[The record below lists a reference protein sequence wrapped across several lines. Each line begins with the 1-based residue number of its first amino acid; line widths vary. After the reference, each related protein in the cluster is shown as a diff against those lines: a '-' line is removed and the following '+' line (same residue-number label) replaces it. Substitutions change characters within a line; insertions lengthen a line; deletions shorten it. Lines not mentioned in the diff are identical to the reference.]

1 MRITIRDSGCCILGI
16 IEVDGVSGN
25 ILEEKCQGLYIS
37 DFDTTKSEEYSYR
50 MDFFEGNLLKTVST
64 KELLEEIERRIESI
78 R

>member
-37 DFDTTKSEEYSYR
+37 DFVVSKSEDRKS
-50 MDFFEGNLLKTVST
+50 VV
-64 KELLEEIERRIESI
+64 
-78 R
+78 